1 MLMNRWAL
9 LFTFMVLLCGS
20 STTAA
25 LAEEVPFT
33 ILPPAEVRHLERLCS
48 RPGPG
53 RISSGWDPT
62 ADQIAQAEG
71 RFPGLVTAMGRPD
84 RPLDEYYRQYLGV
97 VIAGRRLIYVNLFPR
112 MLVERPE
119 RFGGAN
125 DFWRTVFVRACDG
138 GDAFWGVL
146 FDPQTLRFS
155 APEFNG
161 AI

>member
-9 LFTFMVLLCGS
+9 LFSFMVLLCGS

-112 MLVERPE
+112 SLV
-119 RFGGAN
+119 G
-125 DFWRTVFVRACDG
+125 DFWRTAFVRACDG

-146 FDPQTLRFS
+146 FDPETLRFS

>member
-1 MLMNRWAL
+1 MLMNRLAL
-9 LFTFMVLLCGS
+9 SFTFMVLLCGS

-25 LAEEVPFT
+25 LVEEVPFT
-33 ILPPAEVRHLERLCS
+33 LLPPAEVRHLERLCS

-71 RFPGLVTAMGRPD
+71 RLSGLVTAM
-84 RPLDEYYRQYLGV
+84 
-97 VIAGRRLIYVNLFPR
+97 GRRLIYVNLFPR
-112 MLVERPE
+112 SP
-119 RFGGAN
+119 GD
-125 DFWRTVFVRACDG
+125 DFWRTAFVRACDG